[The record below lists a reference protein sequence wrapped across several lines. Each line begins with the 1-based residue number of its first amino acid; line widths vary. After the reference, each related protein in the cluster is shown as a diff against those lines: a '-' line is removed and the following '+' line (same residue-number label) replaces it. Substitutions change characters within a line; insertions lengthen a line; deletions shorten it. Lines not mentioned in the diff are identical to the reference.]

1 MLKATK
7 LKARNV
13 EKPPLKTAVPLIIN
27 NKFSI
32 INIKLLIIN
41 HCIES
46 LLGTLLS
53 VGLLGDDVG
62 HTNVGRVVQ
71 GQTHGEDED
80 DAGGDL
86 NGEAHEVG
94 ATSYLQ

>member
-27 NKFSI
+27 NKLSI
-32 INIKLLIIN
+32 INRDLLIIN
-41 HCIES
+41 HCIECLLCS
-46 LLGTLLS
+46 LLP
-53 VGLLGDDVG
+53 VPLLGYDVR
-62 HTNVGRVVQ
+62 HPDMSRVVQ
-71 GQTHGEDED
+71 GKTDGEDED

-86 NGEAHEVG
+86 NGQSHKVG

>member
-27 NKFSI
+27 NKLSI
-32 INIKLLIIN
+32 INRDLLIIN
-41 HCIES
+41 HCIECLLCPFLPVP
-46 LLGTLLS
+46 LLGY
-53 VGLLGDDVG
+53 DVR
-62 HTNVGRVVQ
+62 HPDMSRVVQ
-71 GQTHGEDED
+71 GKTDGEDED

-86 NGEAHEVG
+86 NGQSHKVG